1 MSEYIYYFISVGEN
15 KVQEWLVRLSLKP
28 QILWKTGKVTF
39 DSWVRSIVL
48 AQSDKSKLESK
59 RVSLWSGSI
68 SSTATRP
75 AFWPGSAGTHVMP
88 QLHKRF
94 SFPPDKLVTV
104 TYIPSVRQIHPRP
117 IQNIWNLW
125 KMFSLTLHFSFQV
138 SHLFS
143 KDKPRSCQ
151 R

>member
-1 MSEYIYYFISVGEN
+1 MSEYIYSFLSVGEN
-15 KVQEWLVRLSLKP
+15 KVQEWLVRLSLEP
-28 QILWKTGKVTF
+28 QILLWKTGKSNIWLLSAF
-39 DSWVRSIVL
+39 NCPC

-75 AFWPGSAGTHVMP
+75 AFWPGSTGTHVMP

-104 TYIPSVRQIHPRP
+104 SDIPSVRQTHPATLSEHRKSVKNVLINP
-117 IQNIWNLW
+117 PFQ
-125 KMFSLTLHFSFQV
+125 FSTFTFVFQG
-138 SHLFS
+138 
-143 KDKPRSCQ
+143 
-151 R
+151 